1 MLSRK
6 HTLLLLLLSLLAV
19 GGYLL
24 AARLT
29 FRTGFPLDDAWI
41 HQTYARNLA
50 QRGEWAFVPR
60 RPSAGSTAPLWSLL
74 LAAGYLP
81 GLGPYLWAYL
91 LGILL
96 LAALAVLGSRGTGVL
111 APELPR
117 NWRVWG
123 GVLLALEWHMV
134 WAAASGMETLL
145 AAVWM
150 TAGLLW
156 MAAGVRRWGALGV
169 FIGVAVW
176 VRPDGLTLLGPALL
190 TLAAP
195 ALRAASRRGGAA
207 WTAAVRQGGLHAL
220 RLLGGFALPLAPYL
234 LFNRAL
240 AGAWWPN
247 TFYAKQQE
255 YAVLRD
261 LPLLSR
267 LAAEFRL
274 PLVGAGAVLL
284 PGAVYLLARA
294 ARTGRWEV
302 LSAGLW
308 FAGYTGLYAWRL
320 PVTYQHGRYL
330 MPAMPIFFLLGLAGL
345 LELAQGA
352 SATRWGR
359 VLTRG
364 WLLSLGVVAAMF
376 YLLGGR
382 AYAQDVAVIESEMVE
397 AARWVRLHTP
407 EGSLVAAH
415 DIGALGYFGKRDIL
429 DLAGLVSPEVI
440 PFLRD
445 EKRLAAYLDARGA
458 DYLLTFPG
466 WYPRLTACGQRV
478 FTAEDGFAPLL
489 GGEHMAVYRWRAPCV
504 TDE

>member
-6 HTLLLLLLSLLAV
+6 HALLLLLSLFAA

-24 AARLT
+24 AARMT
-29 FRTGFPLDDAWI
+29 FRPGFPLDDAWI

-50 QRGEWAFVPR
+50 QRGEWAFVPG

-74 LAAGYLP
+74 LAAGYLL

-96 LAALAVLGSRGTGVL
+96 LAALAGLGLWGTGVL

-117 NWRVWG
+117 GWRVWG

-156 MAAGVRRWGALGV
+156 MAGGVRRWGALGV
-169 FIGVAVW
+169 FIGLAVW
-176 VRPDGLTLLGPALL
+176 VRPDGLTLLGPALVAL
-190 TLAAP
+190 VAP
-195 ALRAASRRGGAA
+195 AVRRGPPWAD
-207 WTAAVRQGGLHAL
+207 VREAGCGAL
-220 RLLGGFALPLAPYL
+220 RLLGGFVLLLAPYL

-247 TFYAKQQE
+247 TLYAKQQE

-267 LAAEFRL
+267 VAAEFRL

-294 ARTGRWEV
+294 VRESRWET
-302 LSAGLW
+302 LAAGFW
-308 FAGYTGLYAWRL
+308 FAGYTGMYAWRL

-330 MPAMPIFFLLGLAGL
+330 MPAMPIFFLLGAAGL
-345 LELAQGA
+345 LRMAQGA
-352 SATRWGR
+352 SASRWGR

-364 WLLSLGVVAAMF
+364 WLLSLGVVTVLF

-415 DIGALGYFGKRDIL
+415 DIGALGYFGERDIL

-445 EKRLAAYLDARGA
+445 EQRLAAYLDFRKA

-466 WYPRLTACGQRV
+466 WYPRLTACGQLV
-478 FTAEDGFAPLL
+478 FAAEGGFAPLL